1 MNRSC
6 FREVDGN
13 LLRCG
18 YTTGSCA
25 AAAAKAAVKMLL
37 GEPEQTHVWLM
48 TPKGI
53 PLCLEILEI
62 RVREAS
68 VSCAVRKD
76 AGDDPDVTDGALVYA
91 EVFRS
96 AAPGVR
102 IEGGEGIGIVT
113 RPGLDQPIG
122 NAAINSTPRRMI
134 REAVLEAAASVSDE
148 GSGKTGL
155 PTAPSGGFRVV
166 ISIPAGK
173 ALAEKTFNPKLGI
186 LGGISVLGTSGIV
199 EPMSDEALLHT
210 IRTEIR
216 VRRAECASILVMVP
230 GNYGRSFLEEACG
243 ISPGRAVE
251 CSNFAADAVQMA
263 ADAGFQ
269 KLLLIGHIGKLVKIA
284 GGVRN
289 THSRYGDRR
298 MEITAELAAMAQPE
312 TEARICE
319 EIKGCISM
327 DEAVGVLRAYG
338 VDRPVLQE
346 MAERVKHQLEAWS
359 EGRLK
364 AEAVLFS
371 NRFGALGVTRDA
383 GAWIEELRER

>member
-134 REAVLEAAASVSDE
+134 REAVLEAAASVSGE

-155 PTAPSGGFRVV
+155 PAAVPGGFRVV

>member
-53 PLCLEILEI
+53 PLCLEIFEI

-148 GSGKTGL
+148 GRGKTGL
-155 PTAPSGGFRVV
+155 PTAASGGFRVV

-173 ALAEKTFNPKLGI
+173 TLAEKTFNPKLGI

-243 ISPGRAVE
+243 ISPERAVE

-298 MEITAELAAMAQPE
+298 MEITAELAAVAQPE

-319 EIKGCISM
+319 EIKGCVSM

>member
-312 TEARICE
+312 TEARICK

-338 VDRPVLQE
+338 ADRPVLQE

>member
-53 PLCLEILEI
+53 PLCLEIFEI

-155 PTAPSGGFRVV
+155 PPAVSGGFRVV

-173 ALAEKTFNPKLGI
+173 TLAEKTFNPKLGI

-243 ISPGRAVE
+243 ISPERAVE

-298 MEITAELAAMAQPE
+298 MEITAELAAVAQPE

-319 EIKGCISM
+319 EIKGCVSM

>member
-53 PLCLEILEI
+53 PLCLEIFEI

-155 PTAPSGGFRVV
+155 PTAASGGFRVV

-173 ALAEKTFNPKLGI
+173 TLAEKTFNPKLGI

-243 ISPGRAVE
+243 ISPERAVE

-298 MEITAELAAMAQPE
+298 MEITAELAAVAQPE

-319 EIKGCISM
+319 EIKGCVSM

>member
-155 PTAPSGGFRVV
+155 PAAASGGFRVV

-383 GAWIEELRER
+383 GAWIEELRES

>member
-134 REAVLEAAASVSDE
+134 REAVLEAAASVSGE

-155 PTAPSGGFRVV
+155 PAAVPGGFRVV

-243 ISPGRAVE
+243 ISPGRAAE

>member
-53 PLCLEILEI
+53 PLCLEIFEI

-155 PTAPSGGFRVV
+155 PTAASGGFRVV

-173 ALAEKTFNPKLGI
+173 TLAEKTFNPKLGI

-243 ISPGRAVE
+243 ISPERAVE

-298 MEITAELAAMAQPE
+298 MEITAELAAVAQPE

-319 EIKGCISM
+319 EVKGCVSM

>member
-102 IEGGEGIGIVT
+102 IEGGEGVGIVT

-155 PTAPSGGFRVV
+155 PAAASGGFRVV

-298 MEITAELAAMAQPE
+298 MEITAELAAVAAPE
-312 TEARICE
+312 TAARICE

-327 DEAVGVLRAYG
+327 DEAVGILRAYG